1 MEKFL
6 IDKGMTDSETV
17 VNIERQRLRSL
28 VNRDMSVA
36 ERLHA
41 SDYQLVTPN
50 GGTLG
55 KTAYLDDVSAKRLE
69 YLVFEPESEISVLSS
84 GALVVLRYIARI
96 VLSVGS
102 DEEQEFRAWHT
113 DAYEHRDGHWL
124 AVWSQ
129 ATAIAR

>member
-1 MEKFL
+1 
-6 IDKGMTDSETV
+6 MTFDSETV

-28 VNRDMSVA
+28 VNRDMAVA

-50 GGTLG
+50 GRTLG
-55 KTAYLDDVSAKRLE
+55 KTAYLSDVSAKRLE
-69 YLVFEPESEISVLSS
+69 YLVFEPESEISILTS

-96 VLSVGS
+96 VLSVGL
-102 DEEQEFRAWHT
+102 DEKQEFRAWHT
-113 DAYEHRDGHWL
+113 DAYENRDGHWL

-129 ATAIAR
+129 ATTIGR